1 MQLSFRTL
9 STFTAL
15 LCSLLALVWGVMPD
29 WLLASWDI
37 EYSLAAGLI
46 ARRTAVLFAAL
57 SVIFYLVRNEVPSTT
72 RHALSNGF
80 IIGCWGLAALGFG
93 EWLNGHA
100 GPGILLAVVVELA
113 LGLAFLQT
121 RRVSAELETKALY
134 PPCGGAALPQGYA
147 EGRCEVRQSVRL
159 FPDSH

>member
-9 STFTAL
+9 STFTAA
-15 LCSLLALVWGVMPD
+15 LCFLLALVWGLMHD
-29 WLLASWDI
+29 WLLSIWGL
-37 EYSLAAGLI
+37 EYSLTVGVV
-46 ARRTAVLFAAL
+46 ARRSAMLFAAL
-57 SVIFYLVRNEVPSTT
+57 GVMFYLVRNESPSTT

-80 IIGCWGLAALGFG
+80 MVGCWGLAALGFG

-121 RRVSAELETKALY
+121 KRVSMELETV
-134 PPCGGAALPQGYA
+134 G
-147 EGRCEVRQSVRL
+147 
-159 FPDSH
+159 